1 MQHEPQIPRIAH
13 FIWSGERLPWVY
25 ALAVRAAL
33 ARGGFER
40 VILHHS
46 ENLASDGELRALR
59 SRPGFVPRAI
69 DERAIL
75 AATGPYAARL
85 REIFAVL
92 SAPSARANVLRAAL
106 LYAEGGVYLD
116 TDAITLT
123 SLRDLCERGG
133 AFVGLEHVAFPAS
146 VMQSRRPERWAAALL
161 RTGVR
166 DLLRRLPEGHRTF
179 QRVSHLYPLAV
190 NNAVLASAPRHAF
203 ISDLLAQMV
212 ALPPSR
218 WRVRFALGTHLLQQ
232 VVASYRGAGLHVER
246 PELFYPLG
254 PEISEHWFRVRRASE
269 LASVLTPRTRVVHW
283 YASVRSQRLA
293 ARMDARYVEA
303 RVGRQLFSDL
313 VAPLCRGQLE
323 RAAAE

>member
-1 MQHEPQIPRIAH
+1 M
-13 FIWSGERLPWVY
+13 PWVY
-25 ALAVRAAL
+25 ALAVRAAI
-33 ARGGFER
+33 ARGGFTE
-40 VILHHS
+40 VVLHHS
-46 ENLASDGELRALR
+46 ANLANDPQLCALR
-59 SRPGFVPRAI
+59 GLPGFTPRAI

-75 AATGPYAARL
+75 AATGAYAGTLLQVYEAL
-85 REIFAVL
+85 T
-92 SAPSARANVLRAAL
+92 APAARANVLRAAL

-116 TDAITLT
+116 TDAVTIA

-146 VMQSRRPERWAAALL
+146 LTHSRRPDRWALALL

-166 DLLRRLPEGHRTF
+166 DLLRRLPAGHRAF
-179 QRVSHLYPLAV
+179 QRVSRWYPLAV

-203 ISDLLAQMV
+203 MAALLGNMV
-212 ALPPSR
+212 ALPRAR

-232 VVASYRGAGLHVER
+232 LVAEYDGPGLHVEP

-254 PEISEHWFRVRRASE
+254 PEISEHWFRMRQTSD
-269 LASVLTPRTRVVHW
+269 LASVLTERTRVVHW

-293 ARMDARYVEA
+293 AEIDPAYIEA

-313 VAPLCRGQLE
+313 VAPLCGQ